1 MSWVEIDRDLPFEGT
16 PVIADEE
23 FERAAAGIEV
33 QVREA
38 GVLAGAASVA

>member
-23 FERAAAGIEV
+23 FERAAAGIDAL
-33 QVREA
+33 VREA
-38 GVLAGAASVA
+38 GVLAGAATVA